1 MILPLKVALGVIL
14 LLGLGLAGTTW
25 YSSLLAAQR
34 DAAEAEA
41 STLRVA
47 VDVATAVKAEAE
59 KTNQRLTRILAQRS
73 ARENQV
79 LLASQQMQ
87 EKIDALSGSCVH
99 SPDASRL
106 LWQIYEGAGGVPRA
120 QRSGDPASATD
131 SGTSSTN

>member
-14 LLGLGLAGTTW
+14 LLGLGLAGATW

-59 KTNQRLTRILAQRS
+59 KTNQRLTAILTQRS
-73 ARENQV
+73 ARERKA
-79 LLASQQMQ
+79 LLVSQKLQ
-87 EKIDALSGSCVH
+87 EKIDALSGSCVY

-106 LWQIYEGAGGVPRA
+106 LWQIYESAGGVPGA
-120 QRSGDPASATD
+120 QRSGDPASATN